1 MGKFMGSSRP
11 MGLGLFFM
19 LLIARGSGDEDL
31 SDDLPPGSDKN
42 CPQTCPLRKTFP
54 FFTDCI
60 QPTNQT
66 DLHDHPYLRLRISRK
81 NESEGGVE
89 KVEEVPHL
97 RVFIWPNTDNCNI
110 SGQLTNGV
118 LRKKATFI
126 VETDRYKGGLCMT
139 ATPEVDPLGNQSVW
153 TLPLDSLKLHDDF
166 KTTYEVIL
174 EGNGTRTEYHVAT
187 WLVVLVYVVFCVVFF
202 LFWWLLVFPGTYR

>member
-1 MGKFMGSSRP
+1 MGKVMGSSRP
-11 MGLGLFFM
+11 IGLGLFFM

-54 FFTDCI
+54 FFNESI
-60 QPTNQT
+60 QLPQDFN
-66 DLHDHPYLRLRISRK
+66 DHPYLRLRISRK

-89 KVEEVPHL
+89 KVEKVPHL
-97 RVFIWPNTDNCNI
+97 RVFIWPNTSNCGI

-126 VETDRYKGGLCMT
+126 VETARYKGGLCMT

-153 TLPLDSLKLHDDF
+153 TLPLDSLELDIDDF
-166 KTTYEVIL
+166 KTSYEVKL
-174 EGNGTRTEYHVAT
+174 EGNGTRSEYHKAT
-187 WLVVLVYVVFCVVFF
+187 WLVVLVYVFFCVIFF
-202 LFWWLLVFPGTYR
+202 LLWWLLVFPGTCL